1 MDIKKIVTISV
12 IFIVLL
18 AIATVVIAQIKP
30 QMHKTILLEQI
41 IYKRAK

>member
-1 MDIKKIVTISV
+1 MDIKKVVTISV

-18 AIATVVIAQIKP
+18 AIATVIIAQIKP

>member
-1 MDIKKIVTISV
+1 MDIKKLITMSI

-18 AIATVVIAQIKP
+18 AIATAVIIQIKP
-30 QMHKTILLEQI
+30 QMHKMLMFEQI

>member
-1 MDIKKIVTISV
+1 MDIKKIVTISI
-12 IFIVLL
+12 IFIALL
-18 AIATVVIAQIKP
+18 AIATVVIIKLKP